1 MNAPALRDRLLF
13 VVGAGGLLG
22 GGFALGRATA
32 PRVVSVAAAGPE
44 ASAAYVKMKAG
55 TYTPPPPSH
64 NACYAAG
71 LRTAP
76 LPCLDRADAQ
86 LPMLIGQCN
95 HPATNITEGPS
106 TAQYAGS
113 PAVICCYHA
122 DMPTCAGRPLL
133 VDRAPRRASLRVGA
147 SAWGGAV
154 GRGGVQVPQN
164 RRLAG

>member
-1 MNAPALRDRLLF
+1 MSPPTLRDRLLL
-13 VVGAGGLLG
+13 VIGAGGLLG
-22 GGFALGRATA
+22 AGFALGRATA
-32 PRVVSVAAAGPE
+32 PRAVAAVSPGPE
-44 ASAAYVKMKAG
+44 PSAAYVKQKAG

-76 LPCLDRADAQ
+76 LPCLERADAQ

-95 HPATNITEGPS
+95 HPATNISEGPA

-113 PAVICCYHA
+113 TAVICCYHA

-133 VDRAPRRASLRVGA
+133 VGGAPRLAPLRAGGP
-147 SAWGGAV
+147 WGG
-154 GRGGVQVPQN
+154 GVSGS
-164 RRLAG
+164 RIAGV

>member
-1 MNAPALRDRLLF
+1 MTPPALRDRLLL
-13 VVGAGGLLG
+13 VLGAGGLFA
-22 GGFALGRATA
+22 GGFAAGRATA
-32 PRVVSVAAAGPE
+32 PRPITVTAASPE

-71 LRTAP
+71 TRTAP
-76 LPCLDRADAQ
+76 LPCLDRADPT

-95 HPATNITEGPS
+95 HPATAISEGPA

-122 DMPTCAGRPLL
+122 EMPTCAGRPLL
-133 VDRAPRRASLRVGA
+133 VDRVPRLAPLRTG
-147 SAWGGAV
+147 SRGGAWW
-154 GRGGVQVPQN
+154 G
-164 RRLAG
+164 A